1 MERSYLTIGAIAL
14 VVIIG
19 FARLLLVGRRPKG
32 YPPGPPTLPIL
43 GNIHQM
49 PARDA
54 HLQFETWAR
63 EYGELGRLMST
74 LDCP

>member
-14 VVIIG
+14 VVVIG
-19 FARLLLVGRRPKG
+19 FARLLLIGKRPKG
-32 YPPGPPTLPIL
+32 YPPGPPTIPIL

-54 HLQFETWAR
+54 HLQFEKWAR
-63 EYGELGRLMST
+63 EYGELDRT
-74 LDCP
+74 LSEVDGL